1 MIGLTTFIQA
11 QTESDENTN
20 LVQTLSDDYRKAV
33 MEEDTAMLIEMLHP
47 EVVFHP
53 PSGGPFSGKD
63 VVGQLIISFLEKNDV
78 TSWDVTID
86 SSSDLGNSLVEFGRF
101 EIVENK
107 ETSSK
112 RKYINIWV
120 KHRGTYK
127 LFYRGW
133 SPL

>member
-1 MIGLTTFIQA
+1 MIVLTTFMQA
-11 QTESDENTN
+11 QTESQENAN

-33 MEEDTAMLIEMLHP
+33 MEENTAMLIEMLHP

-53 PSGGPFSGKD
+53 PSGEPYSGKD
-63 VVGQLIISFLEKNDV
+63 IVGQLINSFLEKNDV

-86 SSSDLGNSLVEFGRF
+86 NYTDLGNSLVEFGRF

-107 ETSSK
+107 ESTSK

-120 KHRGTYK
+120 RDKEAYR